1 MKLTSHRSHLELLAI
16 LILLLG
22 LTAACDLLENGDE
35 PAPTAG
41 PTPTP
46 SAIPPTPLPLNAS
59 TAARVRANGY
69 VRVGVR
75 YDDAPF
81 GIVTEE
87 GDLIGFDVDLAHAL
101 AERWL
106 GDPQAVRFVQVTDSS
121 VGQRVA
127 NGQVDLVVGALP
139 HTKDLA
145 ADMDF
150 SVAYAYD
157 GLALLV
163 HARSVTNTIPGPAG
177 LDNVVVAVVEGSGT
191 DAPLQRATRA
201 QGVTPVLIPYPNYYS
216 ALVGLQNE
224 SVGAVVGP
232 RRQLE
237 RLAAGVE
244 GVGLTSRFT
253 QDPYALGL
261 PKNDGAWRDLVNAT
275 LMGMFQDGSYQ
286 GLFEAWFEDQPL
298 PELEIWPASSHLT
311 LDNLSPTLS
320 EADSSL
326 EAVQARGWLVVG
338 LIDGQ
343 FPFSD
348 FTADGAARGF
358 EAELARALADRWLG
372 SVTAVQFVTHTAE
385 SGIAALQAGQIDLL
399 AGALPHTLADEDRI
413 DFSQTFYQD
422 GVGLLVRADEGINS
436 LADLPAGA
444 VAVPGGGVI
453 ADLVSLAA
461 REVRVSVSTQTVAD
475 PNQALS
481 GLSGGSYQAYADR
494 RSQLLGLAYERGG
507 LIVLDERLTERPIAF
522 GLRQGDSAFRDL
534 VNFSLQAMAADGS
547 FAQLYAE
554 WFGSDP
560 PYPIEI
566 WMGQP
571 YLPLE
576 FDVAEA
582 P

>member
-1 MKLTSHRSHLELLAI
+1 MNSSTARFR
-16 LILLLG
+16 LG
-22 LTAACDLLENGDE
+22 LTIALVTSLWLAAACGSGQNGGRAE
-35 PAPTAG
+35 PTVGPTSSLPP

-46 SAIPPTPLPLNAS
+46 LPANTS
-59 TAARVRANGY
+59 TAARIRAHGY
-69 VRVGVR
+69 IRVGVR

-81 GIVTEE
+81 GIVTEQ

-106 GDPQAVRFVQVTDSS
+106 GDPQAVRFVQITDAS

-127 NGQVDLVVGALP
+127 DGQVDLVIGALS

-163 HARSVTNTIPGPAG
+163 QARSITNTIPGPAG
-177 LDNVVVAVVEGSGT
+177 LDNVVVAVVEGGGT
-191 DAPLQRATRA
+191 DAPLLRTTRA
-201 QGVTPVLIPYPNYYS
+201 LGVTPVLIPYPDYYS

-237 RLAAGVE
+237 RLATGIE
-244 GVGLTSRFT
+244 GLGITPRFT

-261 PKNDGAWRDLVNAT
+261 PKNEGAWRDLVNAT
-275 LMGMFQDGSYQ
+275 LMQMSQDGTYQ
-286 GLFEAWFEDQPL
+286 GVFEKWFKDHAL
-298 PELEIWPASSHLT
+298 PSLETWPASSHLT
-311 LDNLSPTLS
+311 FDSLSPTLENPGS
-320 EADSSL
+320 TIQAI
-326 EAVQARGWLVVG
+326 QARGWLAVG

-343 FPFSD
+343 FPFGD
-348 FTADGAARGF
+348 LDANGAARGF
-358 EAELARALADRWLG
+358 EADLVRALARRWLG
-372 SVTAVQFVTHTAE
+372 DVMAVQFSAHTPE
-385 SGIAALQAGQIDLL
+385 SGIAALEAGEIDLL
-399 AGALPHTLADEDRI
+399 AGALPHTLADEDQI

-422 GVGLLVRADEGINS
+422 GIGLLVRADEGIVS

-444 VAVPGGGVI
+444 VAVSPGGI
-453 ADLVSLAA
+453 TADLVSLAA
-461 REVRVSVSTQTVAD
+461 RAAKVSVSTQTVAD
-475 PNQALS
+475 ANQALS
-481 GLSGGSYQAYADR
+481 GLSAGSYQAYADL
-494 RSQLLGLAYERGG
+494 RSKLLGLAYERSG
-507 LIVLDERLTERPIAF
+507 LIVLDERLTERPIAL
-522 GLRQGDSAFRDL
+522 GLRQGDSQFRDL
-534 VNFSLQAMAADGS
+534 VDFGLQAMAADGS

-560 PYPIEI
+560 ACPIEI

-571 YLPLE
+571 YLSLE
-576 FDVAEA
+576 LNTAA
-582 P
+582 GP